1 MLVNCGCY
9 LYIYII
15 ITSLLVFSRLEWIL
29 DCVKFIP
36 LKENLIS
43 IITSTIYYVK
53 YVVLHQKRN
62 RYKKIL
68 LENEINKVK
77 LSVKKTPGN
86 NKVKSSVTAVELK
99 ITSTT

>member
-1 MLVNCGCY
+1 MLFLNVYDCCF
-9 LYIYII
+9 

-36 LKENLIS
+36 LKDLIS

-53 YVVLHQKRN
+53 YIVLHLKRN
-62 RYKKIL
+62 KYKKKIL

-77 LSVKKTPGN
+77 YSVKKHH
-86 NKVKSSVTAVELK
+86 V
-99 ITSTT
+99 ITK

>member
-1 MLVNCGCY
+1 MLFLNVYDCCF
-9 LYIYII
+9 
-15 ITSLLVFSRLEWIL
+15 ITSLLLFSRLEWIL

-53 YVVLHQKRN
+53 YIVLHLKRN
-62 RYKKIL
+62 KYKKKIL

-77 LSVKKTPGN
+77 YSVKKHH
-86 NKVKSSVTAVELK
+86 V
-99 ITSTT
+99 ITK

>member
-1 MLVNCGCY
+1 MLFINVYDCCF
-9 LYIYII
+9 
-15 ITSLLVFSRLEWIL
+15 ITSLLVFSRLQWIL

-53 YVVLHQKRN
+53 YIVLHLKKIDI
-62 RYKKIL
+62 KKIL

>member
-1 MLVNCGCY
+1 MLFINVYDCCF
-9 LYIYII
+9 
-15 ITSLLVFSRLEWIL
+15 ITSLLVFSRLQWIL

-43 IITSTIYYVK
+43 IKTSTIYYVK
-53 YVVLHQKRN
+53 YIVLHLKKKIDI
-62 RYKKIL
+62 KKIL

-77 LSVKKTPGN
+77 ISVKKTPGN
-86 NKVKSSVTAVELK
+86 NKVKSSVRAVELK

>member
-1 MLVNCGCY
+1 MLFINVYDCCF
-9 LYIYII
+9 

-53 YVVLHQKRN
+53 YIVLHLKKKIDI
-62 RYKKIL
+62 KKIL

-77 LSVKKTPGN
+77 YSVKKHHI
-86 NKVKSSVTAVELK
+86 
-99 ITSTT
+99 ITK

>member
-9 LYIYII
+9 LYIYVI

-53 YVVLHQKRN
+53 YIVLHLKRN
-62 RYKKIL
+62 RYKKKIL

-77 LSVKKTPGN
+77 YSVKKHHI
-86 NKVKSSVTAVELK
+86 
-99 ITSTT
+99 ITK

>member
-1 MLVNCGCY
+1 MLFINVYDCCF
-9 LYIYII
+9 
-15 ITSLLVFSRLEWIL
+15 ITSLLVFSRLQWIL

-53 YVVLHQKRN
+53 YIVLHLKKKIDI
-62 RYKKIL
+62 KKIL

-77 LSVKKTPGN
+77 ISVKKTPGN

>member
-1 MLVNCGCY
+1 MLFINVYDCCF
-9 LYIYII
+9 
-15 ITSLLVFSRLEWIL
+15 ITSLLVFSRLQWIL

-53 YVVLHQKRN
+53 YIVLHLKKKIDI
-62 RYKKIL
+62 KKIL

-77 LSVKKTPGN
+77 NSVKKPTR
-86 NKVKSSVTAVELK
+86 
-99 ITSTT
+99 

>member
-1 MLVNCGCY
+1 MLFINVYDCCF
-9 LYIYII
+9 
-15 ITSLLVFSRLEWIL
+15 ITSLLVFSRLQWIL

-77 LSVKKTPGN
+77 ISVKKTPGN